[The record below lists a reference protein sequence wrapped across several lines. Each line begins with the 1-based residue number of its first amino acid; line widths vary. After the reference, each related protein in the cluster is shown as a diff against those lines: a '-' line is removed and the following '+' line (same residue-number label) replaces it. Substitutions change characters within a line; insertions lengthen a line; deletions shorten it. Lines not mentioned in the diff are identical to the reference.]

1 MLVTYIRE
9 HNDKSAEVA
18 LQLTPQ
24 EVGYLI
30 NVGLNYIINLSTTN
44 SEQLLE
50 NPATESDMYKH
61 ILETLPEE
69 LFHKG

>member
-9 HNDKSAEVA
+9 HDDKSAEVA

-30 NVGLNYIINLSTTN
+30 NVGLNYIVSLNNGN
-44 SEQLLE
+44 SEA
-50 NPATESDMYKH
+50 PAVATESDMYKH

-69 LFHKG
+69 LFHQG